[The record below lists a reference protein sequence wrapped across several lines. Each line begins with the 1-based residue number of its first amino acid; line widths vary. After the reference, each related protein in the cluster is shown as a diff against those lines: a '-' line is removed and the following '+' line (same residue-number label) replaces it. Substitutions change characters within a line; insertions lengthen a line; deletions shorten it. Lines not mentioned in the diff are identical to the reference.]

1 MDNKHKLQT
10 RFSFVYI
17 IAAFFVVLLL
27 QEFVI
32 APLVSGEE
40 EVPYSRFRQDLAQGL
55 ITEVTVEPERIV
67 YTLIEAEGEAEGAG
81 ARRRVVRIEDRD
93 LVSDLVDAGV

>member
-1 MDNKHKLQT
+1 MDNKLKLQT

-40 EVPYSRFRQDLAQGL
+40 EVPYSRFRQDS
-55 ITEVTVEPERIV
+55 EVPCQ
-67 YTLIEAEGEAEGAG
+67 
-81 ARRRVVRIEDRD
+81 
-93 LVSDLVDAGV
+93 